1 MVGGKIAKV
10 GVLGVEVSKNKE
22 VGGVVVNLLKEVGIR
37 GVVLVRAVNG
47 GDSEGGIIGGS

>member
-1 MVGGKIAKV
+1 MVGGEISKV

>member
-1 MVGGKIAKV
+1 MVGGEIAKV